1 MTRITVLDPALADNA
16 GNASINLGDI
26 IIKRG
31 IDRVLAELFPG
42 VGVERV
48 STHTPPT
55 QALLERALDADLNL
69 IAGTNLLSSHV
80 VRYNQWKLFDDPIH
94 HADPPFLEAVLCGVG
109 WWQYQNEPDAV
120 TRWFYDRV
128 LARTGPH
135 SLRDAYSLGH
145 LRQCGLGG
153 LYNTSCPTLWQ
164 LQGRQTARE
173 GNAKVCLLTLTDYSR
188 SAADEDL
195 IRTLVR
201 LYPEGIVFFPQGSHD
216 LDYIS
221 SLSAFAE
228 CRNHIELLE
237 HTAASLDDL
246 AGRTT
251 WDHVGTR
258 LHAGI
263 WSLEQGHSSLILC
276 VDNRA
281 KEIARETGLAVVE
294 RGDMPGI
301 ERWHAGRHDGAS
313 SIELPLDAIGRWK
326 ERLHDFCERRVMR
339 RRNEFVGVSA
349 QSGAAGVRINLG
361 CGGRAREGWV
371 NVDFTQTLPGV
382 MACNL
387 AASLP
392 FADASA
398 AVVYASHVLEHF
410 RRDDALRFLE
420 ECRRILRPGGVLR
433 LVVPDL
439 CWLVDG
445 YRAAFDAAR
454 DAISEGQA
462 AGDADVVARH
472 EYAVINLVDQLCRH
486 VPGGEMLRFW
496 TRSPLPVAEYV
507 MATNGVEAVRSLIA
521 LQLRDMAGEGGT
533 GPAPGAHMSGASAR
547 PSFMQRL
554 KYAFAP
560 GKYPLPA
567 SAQPDA
573 ANARLGRFRT
583 SGEPHLWMYDEVSL
597 GLLLRQAGF
606 ADVTR
611 RTATESAIPGFS
623 SYALDT
629 CNDGS
634 TYKPESLF
642 VEAVR

>member
-1 MTRITVLDPALADNA
+1 MTRITIFDPALADNA
-16 GNASINLGDI
+16 GNASTNLGDI
-26 IIKRG
+26 IITRSV
-31 IDRVLAELFPG
+31 DRVLAELFSG
-42 VGVERV
+42 ADVARV

-55 QALLERALDADLNL
+55 RALLEQALDADLNL

-109 WWQYQNEPDAV
+109 WWQYQDEPDAV

-135 SLRDAYSLGH
+135 SLRDAYSLDNLG
-145 LRQCGLGG
+145 QCGLGE
-153 LYNTSCPTLWQ
+153 LHNTSCPTLWQ

-173 GNAKVCLLTLTDYSR
+173 GNAKVCLFTLTDYSR
-188 SAADEDL
+188 NAVDDDL

-201 LYPEGIVFFPQGSHD
+201 LYPGGIVFFPQGSHD

-221 SLSAFAE
+221 SLSAFEE

-237 HTAASLDDL
+237 HTRASLDDL
-246 AGRTT
+246 AGRAT
-251 WDHVGTR
+251 WDYVGTR

-263 WSLEQGHSSLILC
+263 WSLEQGHSALILR

-281 KEIARETGLAVVE
+281 TEIARETGLAVVE
-294 RGDMPGI
+294 RGDMSGI
-301 ERWHAGRHDGAS
+301 ERWHAGRHDGPS
-313 SIELPLDAIGRWK
+313 SVALPLDAIGRWK
-326 ERLHDFCERRVMR
+326 ERLHDFCERRSMR
-339 RRNEFVGVSA
+339 RRSEIGGAPA
-349 QSGAAGVRINLG
+349 QSGVEGVRINLG
-361 CGGRAREGWV
+361 CGGRARDGWA

-382 MACNL
+382 MACNPL
-387 AASLP
+387 DSLP
-392 FADASA
+392 FADAGA

-410 RRDDALRFLE
+410 NRDDALRFLE

-433 LVVPDL
+433 LAVPDL
-439 CWLVDG
+439 RWLVDG
-445 YRAAFDAAR
+445 YLAAYDAAR
-454 DAISEGQA
+454 DAMSEGQA
-462 AGDADVVARH
+462 ADGADVLARH

-496 TRSPLPVAEYV
+496 RRSPLPVAEYV

-521 LQLRDMAGEGGT
+521 LQLQDMAREGGNAA
-533 GPAPGAHMSGASAR
+533 APGVEQAVALGR
-547 PSFMQRL
+547 PTFMQRL
-554 KYAFAP
+554 KYAFVPEA
-560 GKYPLPA
+560 YPLPVSERPEA
-567 SAQPDA
+567 K
-573 ANARLGRFRT
+573 NERLGRFRT

-611 RTATESAIPGFS
+611 RTAVESAIPGFS
-623 SYALDT
+623 SHALDI

-642 VEAVR
+642 IEAVR

>member
-1 MTRITVLDPALADNA
+1 MTRITVFDPALADNA
-16 GNASINLGDI
+16 GNASSNLGDI
-26 IIKRG
+26 IITRSV
-31 IDRVLAELFPG
+31 DRVLAELFSG
-42 VGVERV
+42 ADVARV

-55 QALLERALDADLNL
+55 QALLEQALDADLNL

-80 VRYNQWKLFDDPIH
+80 VRYNQWKLFDDPLH
-94 HADPPFLEAVLCGVG
+94 HANPPFLEAVLCGVG
-109 WWQYQNEPDAV
+109 WWQYQDEPDAV

-145 LRQCGLGG
+145 LSRCGLGE

-173 GNAKVCLLTLTDYSR
+173 GNAKVCLFTLTDYSR
-188 SAADEDL
+188 NAADEDL

-228 CRNHIELLE
+228 CRNHIELLG
-237 HTAASLDDL
+237 HSPASLDDL
-246 AGRTT
+246 AGRAS
-251 WDHVGTR
+251 WDYVGTR

-281 KEIARETGLAVVE
+281 REIARETGLAVVE
-294 RGDMPGI
+294 RGDMTGI
-301 ERWHAGRHDGAS
+301 EHWHAGRHDGVG
-313 SIELPLDAIGRWK
+313 SIALPLDAIGRWK
-326 ERLHDFCERRVMR
+326 QRLHDFCERRVMR
-339 RRNEFVGVSA
+339 RRNDIGDVSA
-349 QSGAAGVRINLG
+349 PSRAEGLRINFG
-361 CGGRAREGWV
+361 WVGRAREGWV
-371 NVDFTQTLPGV
+371 NVGIAQAQLGEIEF
-382 MACNL
+382 CL
-387 AASLP
+387 ADPLP

-398 AVVYASHVLEHF
+398 AVVCASHVLQRLE
-410 RRDDALRFLE
+410 RNGALRFLE
-420 ECRRILRPGGVLR
+420 ECRRILRPSGVLR
-433 LVVPDL
+433 LAVPDL

-454 DAISEGQA
+454 DAMSEGQA
-462 AGDADVVARH
+462 TGGADVIARH

-496 TRSPLPVAEYV
+496 RRSPLPAAEYV

-521 LQLRDMAGEGGT
+521 LQLQDAAGEGGA

>member
-1 MTRITVLDPALADNA
+1 MTRITVFDPALADNA
-16 GNASINLGDI
+16 GNASSNLGDI
-26 IIKRG
+26 IITRSVNK
-31 IDRVLAELFPG
+31 VLAELFPG
-42 VGVERV
+42 VSVERV

-55 QALLERALDADLNL
+55 LALLERALDADLNL

-80 VRYNQWKLFDDPIH
+80 VRYNQWKLFDDPLQ
-94 HADPPFLEAVLCGVG
+94 HADPPFLNAVLCGVG
-109 WWQYQNEPDAV
+109 WWQYQDEPDAV

-135 SLRDAYSLGH
+135 SLRDAYSLSH
-145 LRQCGLGG
+145 LRRCGLGG
-153 LYNTSCPTLWQ
+153 LYNTTCPTLWQ
-164 LQGRQTARE
+164 LQGRQTVRE
-173 GNAKVCLLTLTDYSR
+173 GNAKVCLFTLTDYSR
-188 SAADEDL
+188 DAADEDL

-201 LYPEGIVFFPQGSHD
+201 LYPEGVVFFPQGRHD

-228 CRNHIELLE
+228 CRNHIELLG
-237 HTAASLDDL
+237 HTPASLDDL
-246 AGRTT
+246 ARRTA
-251 WDHVGTR
+251 WDYVGTR

-263 WSLEQGHSSLILC
+263 WSLEQERNSLILC

-281 KEIARETGLAVVE
+281 REIARETGLAVVD
-294 RGDMPGI
+294 RGDMTGI
-301 ERWHAGRHDGAS
+301 ERWHAGRHDGAG
-313 SIELPLDAIGRWK
+313 SIVLPLDAIARWK
-326 ERLHDFCERRVMR
+326 ERLHDFCERRAML
-339 RRNEFVGVSA
+339 RRNGMGG
-349 QSGAAGVRINLG
+349 GATLSDTSGVRINLC
-361 CGGRAREGWV
+361 CGRRTLEGWV

-382 MACNL
+382 LACNL
-387 AASLP
+387 VDPLP

-398 AVVYASHVLEHF
+398 DVVYASHVLEHF
-410 RRDDALRFLE
+410 NRDAALRFLK
-420 ECRRILRPGGVLR
+420 ECRRVLRPGGVLR
-433 LVVPDL
+433 LSVPDL
-439 CWLVDG
+439 CWLVDR

-454 DAISEGQA
+454 DAMSEDKA
-462 AGDADVVARH
+462 ADDADVLAHH

-496 TRSPLPVAEYV
+496 KRSPMPAAEFV

-521 LQLRDMAGEGGT
+521 LQLQDVAKDGG
-533 GPAPGAHMSGASAR
+533 GAALRKAEHADAPAR
-547 PSFMQRL
+547 PSFLRRL
-554 KYAFAP
+554 MYALAP
-560 GKYPLPA
+560 GVCPLPV

-573 ANARLGRFRT
+573 ENARLGRFRA

-606 ADVTR
+606 ADATR

>member
-1 MTRITVLDPALADNA
+1 MTRITVFDPALADNA
-16 GNASINLGDI
+16 GTASINLGDI
-26 IIKRG
+26 IIKRSV
-31 IDRVLAELFPG
+31 DRVLAELFPG
-42 VGVERV
+42 ADVARV

-80 VRYNQWKLFDDPIH
+80 VRYNQWKLFDDPLH

-109 WWQYQNEPDAV
+109 WWQYQDEPDAV

-145 LRQCGLGG
+145 LRRCGLGE

-164 LQGRQTARE
+164 LQGRQTGRE

-188 SAADEDL
+188 SAADDDL

-228 CRNHIELLE
+228 CRNHIELLG
-237 HTAASLDDL
+237 HTPASLDEL
-246 AGRTT
+246 AGRAT

-281 KEIARETGLAVVE
+281 KEIAAETGLAVVE
-294 RGDMPGI
+294 RDDMPGI
-301 ERWHAGRHDGAS
+301 ERWHAGRHEGAG
-313 SIELPLDAIGRWK
+313 SISLPLDVIARWK
-326 ERLHDFCERRVMR
+326 ERLHDFCERRAAR
-339 RRNEFVGVSA
+339 RRNGIGGVSA
-349 QSGAAGVRINLG
+349 QSGAEGLRINLG
-361 CGGRAREGWV
+361 CWGRARDGWV

-387 AASLP
+387 LDSLP
-392 FADASA
+392 YADASA
-398 AVVYASHVLEHF
+398 TVVYASHVLEHF
-410 RRDDALRFLE
+410 SRDDALRFLE

-433 LVVPDL
+433 LAVPDL
-439 CWLVDG
+439 RWLVDG
-445 YRAAFDAAR
+445 YRAALDAAR
-454 DAISEGQA
+454 DAMSEEQVADG
-462 AGDADVVARH
+462 ADVLARH

-507 MATNGVEAVRSLIA
+507 MATNGVEAARSLIA
-521 LQLRDMAGEGGT
+521 LQLQDMARDGGNAAS
-533 GPAPGAHMSGASAR
+533 PEAERAGALGQ
-547 PSFMQRL
+547 PTFMQRL

-560 GKYPLPA
+560 ESYPLPA